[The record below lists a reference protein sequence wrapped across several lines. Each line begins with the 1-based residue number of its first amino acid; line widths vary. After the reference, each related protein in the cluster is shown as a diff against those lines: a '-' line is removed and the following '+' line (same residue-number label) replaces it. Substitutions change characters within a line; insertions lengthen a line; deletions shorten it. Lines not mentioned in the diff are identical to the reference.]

1 MTGVE
6 TCALPILVRFNTSI
20 KEFVE
25 ETHKM
30 NFKDNS
36 IVRKKDTS
44 TKELEGFYTTQNKI
58 RHKGT
63 VEYFKLRDTVI
74 QQTNDDEW
82 KAIYKAIN
90 EIVKS

>member
-1 MTGVE
+1 
-6 TCALPILVRFNTSI
+6 
-20 KEFVE
+20 
-25 ETHKM
+25 M

-44 TKELEGFYTTQNKI
+44 RKELEDFYTTQNKL

-63 VEYFKLRDTVI
+63 VEYFKLRNTVI
-74 QQTNDDEW
+74 KQTNDEEW